1 MRKLGEQWV
10 EEINGKRHMLKCVK
24 QKAEISHIEEKI
36 HPCHKCLFQTDD
48 YDCAYPGDGWKC
60 DMEKGTII
68 KDLGPVN
75 KEGLLR
81 VPFDVPEGYP
91 LYPTITSYSTS
102 IGEKDSLF
110 QVVYSNMALHM
121 AYGFFNSEQKAI
133 DAWNRRA

>member
-36 HPCHKCLFQTDD
+36 HQCHKCLFQMDD

-60 DMEKGTII
+60 DMENGTII
-68 KDLGPVN
+68 KDLGILNEYGCLPAPWDD
-75 KEGLLR
+75 KQ
-81 VPFDVPEGYP
+81 YP
-91 LYPTITSYSTS
+91 NIHKSLEIWNINAR
-102 IGEKDSLF
+102 IGEVFMSAQGHTL
-110 QVVYSNMALHM
+110 Q
-121 AYGFFNSEQKAI
+121 QAI